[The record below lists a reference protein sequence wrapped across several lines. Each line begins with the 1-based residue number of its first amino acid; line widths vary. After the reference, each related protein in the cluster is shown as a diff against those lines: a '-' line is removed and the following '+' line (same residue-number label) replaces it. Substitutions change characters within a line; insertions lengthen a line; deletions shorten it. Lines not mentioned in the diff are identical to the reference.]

1 MQLTA
6 QCTRP
11 DAHGRPIA
19 AGAGLRA
26 NCPHPSCAEPLPGDA
41 WAAWLPPDQVP
52 RLRQLTLRSFVE
64 DNTLLGWC
72 PGAGCD
78 RAVAIVSEAAP
89 PEVLCE
95 CGTYY
100 CAR

>member
-1 MQLTA
+1 LV
-6 QCTRP
+6 
-11 DAHGRPIA
+11 
-19 AGAGLRA
+19 GASTPPCRCS
-26 NCPHPSCAEPLPGDA
+26 CP
-41 WAAWLPPDQVP
+41 WLPPDQVP